1 MKMKKISTTILILL
15 ILSSQFALSFSST
28 TKERMYKYV
37 LKSLPPS
44 LGELFPP
51 KPAPQM
57 ADIDYKSKNE
67 IFNKIKILTK
77 EQIEDLKGFPNFKVV
92 IERFLKIFHLFAQ
105 LDDFSSYIKFSG
117 KNYPHEYAVDFERFL
132 NLKTD
137 KFVPIFYGFSRNLFL
152 NSDLDS
158 FLNSIWERN
167 EKFYSNLIL
176 QYEKGGNSYTFDER
190 SAAFGI
196 ASIMFSRTITDAV
209 NLIVF
214 IWWKS
219 NGDISK
225 TPFFKFPPIYSK
237 IKSEKGDKNV
247 KN

>member
-1 MKMKKISTTILILL
+1 MKMKKIPTAILILL
-15 ILSSQFALSFSST
+15 IFFSQFALSFSPT

-44 LGELFPP
+44 LRELFPT
-51 KPAPQM
+51 KLTLKSTN
-57 ADIDYKSKNE
+57 IDYKSKNE

-105 LDDFSSYIKFSG
+105 LDDFSSFIKFSG
-117 KNYPHEYAVDFERFL
+117 KNYPQEYALDFERFL
-132 NLKTD
+132 NLKRD
-137 KFVPIFYGFSRNLFL
+137 KFVPIFYGFSRDLFL
-152 NSDLDS
+152 KSDPDS

-196 ASIMFSRTITDAV
+196 ASIMFSRTITDTV
-209 NLIVF
+209 NIIVY

-225 TPFFKFPPIYSK
+225 TPFFKFPPIYYK
-237 IKSEKGDKNV
+237 TKKGDKNV